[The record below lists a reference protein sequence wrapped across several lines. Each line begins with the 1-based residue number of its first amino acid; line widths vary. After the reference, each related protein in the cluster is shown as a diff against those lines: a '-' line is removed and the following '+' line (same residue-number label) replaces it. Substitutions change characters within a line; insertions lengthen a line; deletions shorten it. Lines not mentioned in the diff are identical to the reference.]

1 MKQRILFAVVVS
13 LVLGISTNVT
23 ASILT
28 FEGFDSYNYVPIDQA
43 YGDNITALSDSVG
56 EYLEGNGFTPHIKV
70 SYNTVGGDPFLEA
83 WHDNYGDL
91 INVAYPERNNK
102 VAEITFTA
110 ESGYWV
116 KLNSFDMG
124 AWNKRDRTATVL
136 EVVDSAGS
144 VLWTALDM
152 HIEGDNGHSSFFPDA
167 AASQL
172 TIRFGTD
179 WNIGIDNINFDE
191 MPAPVPA
198 PSSLLLLL
206 PGLAVLARKK
216 F

>member
-1 MKQRILFAVVVS
+1 MKQLIFFVVVAS
-13 LVLGISTNVT
+13 FVLGAHIDVK
-23 ASILT
+23 ASILI
-28 FEGFDSYNYVPIDQA
+28 FEGFKSYNYVPIDQA

-56 EYLEGNGFTPHIKV
+56 KYLKGNGFTPHIEV

-91 INVAYPERNNK
+91 INVAYPERQNK
-102 VAEITFTA
+102 IAEITFIA
-110 ESGYWV
+110 EPGYRI
-116 KLNSFDMG
+116 KINSFDMG
-124 AWNKRDRTATVL
+124 GWKKLDRTADVL
-136 EVVDSAGS
+136 EVVDGNGS
-144 VLWTALDM
+144 LLWRAPDM
-152 HIEGDNGHSSFFPDA
+152 HIEGNNGHSSFFPDVDA
-167 AASQL
+167 YRL
-172 TIRFGTD
+172 TIRFGRE

-191 MPAPVPA
+191 MPDPVPA